1 MFGVLAASIWFFF
14 WIYIGI
20 YTWYLY
26 FVLCMISEINPAFL
40 RGSFLHFKWQ
50 RSLFILKVVF
60 FICNYILIYSSIF
73 KNLFRRD
80 IGCLI
85 RIDQLFHYLKNNKKQ
100 LTNKTKRDLIGAI
113 FLEYS
118 RVPNKSFHSLIF
130 SKHFPLL
137 PPPPPRSC

>member
-1 MFGVLAASIWFFF
+1 M
-14 WIYIGI
+14 
-20 YTWYLY
+20 
-26 FVLCMISEINPAFL
+26 
-40 RGSFLHFKWQ
+40 
-50 RSLFILKVVF
+50 KVFF

-85 RIDQLFHYLKNNKKQ
+85 RTDQLFHYLKNNKKQ

-118 RVPNKSFHSLIF
+118 RVPNKSFHSLVF
-130 SKHFPLL
+130 SKNFPLL
-137 PPPPPRSC
+137 PSPHLALVKIPCFLRLLLCECNPWTICRKKYLVSKKVVSNTSLKILEVNVQV

>member
-1 MFGVLAASIWFFF
+1 M
-14 WIYIGI
+14 
-20 YTWYLY
+20 
-26 FVLCMISEINPAFL
+26 
-40 RGSFLHFKWQ
+40 
-50 RSLFILKVVF
+50 KVVF
-60 FICNYILIYSSIF
+60 FICNYILIYSSIL

-85 RIDQLFHYLKNNKKQ
+85 RIDQLFHYLKNNIKQ

-130 SKHFPLL
+130 SKNFPLL
-137 PPPPPRSC
+137 PPYLALVKIPCLLRFLLCECNPWTICRKKYLVSKKVVSNTSLKILEVNVQV

>member
-1 MFGVLAASIWFFF
+1 
-14 WIYIGI
+14 
-20 YTWYLY
+20 
-26 FVLCMISEINPAFL
+26 MISEINPVFL

-118 RVPNKSFHSLIF
+118 RVPNKSFHSLIC
-130 SKHFPLL
+130 SKNFPLL
-137 PPPPPRSC
+137 PSPTSLLLRSLASYVFYFVSVTREPSVGKNTW